1 MFYPVTELEKQMFLY
16 GMKGLVKSAYIYGTD
31 KNGATI
37 EILNDDLRMGTFAID
52 RYCCNGEKLEV
63 GTAIA
68 SQLSFTLD
76 NSDGRYNN
84 IVFEGTELTVEIIIS
99 APTAG
104 VHYLS
109 MGLFTPDEQP
119 RRLKTIKITALD
131 RMTKFDAVVDATQL
145 TFPATVAGLVGQVC
159 GICGV
164 TLAESISGLPNASL
178 SIAALP
184 SSSSEITYRNL
195 IQWCAG
201 LMATNA
207 WIDWLGKLRFN
218 WYNNTVETVIDE
230 DIRFDGDVYEDDL
243 TITGAMYTNN
253 SGVTIVE
260 GTDDYAID
268 LTGNLLLG
276 PVIATALPIIANAV
290 QGFTYRPYE
299 ASTLPLPYLWPMDSI
314 AYKVGGVTHASTLTN
329 VVFGINGG
337 GTLAAQGMTYAM
349 NQRKQGN
356 PLTKDQAQLVNEVAH
371 SVEVLDESLD
381 QQEIFDR
388 LTDNGTAQGIV
399 LYNGQLYINAS
410 YVNAGIINGDLVKA
424 KKLVILDSNNE
435 EVASFDSVL
444 VLGNADE
451 NHAEITPGSFR
462 LYDGSDAVY
471 MSAGD
476 ARDENGD
483 LTRTY
488 TGDGTTFKF
497 FLMPYPE
504 SNNITGISKVT
515 VDGATVYGQ
524 LVYEG
529 GGAYV
534 LIGGTAPASGSTVQV
549 WFAYSQPIMHYTLGV
564 RQDGALLGDYSTAE
578 GTDNAATG
586 DNSHAEGAN
595 NTAAGA
601 ASHAEGNGNTASG
614 DNSHVE
620 GDGNIARGPSCHAE
634 GVDTEAGQTV
644 SHTGAH
650 AEGNGTQAYGNF
662 SHAEGND
669 TLAYGDYS
677 HVEGEGTVAGSDGQH
692 VFGRYNIRD
701 ANDEYAEIV
710 GNGSGANSR
719 ANARTLDWDG
729 NETLA
734 GGLNVGDDIIQTDG
748 YIKGSNESNTNHAI
762 KLGHNN
768 DNVMAFY
775 EYGGQFDFV
784 KSRGGTDTTLFQVRD
799 GDSAAPLPV
808 NNGGTGVTTQAVT
821 ITNDYSSILNV
832 INAVKD
838 TRIFPISVQ
847 KAGGSSY
854 NDMPS
859 GYDTKEWN
867 MLLIGDAMRMT
878 TLLFIFSGQVFSRIF
893 YNGSWLT
900 TWAQIY

>member
-1 MFYPVTELEKQMFLY
+1 MFYPISSA
-16 GMKGLVKSAYIYGTD
+16 GMASLLNGTIQHVEITGVD
-31 KNGATI
+31 KNGGMI
-37 EILNDDLRMGTFAID
+37 DIDNNDVRMGTCSID

-63 GTAIA
+63 GSAVA
-68 SQLSFTLD
+68 SQFTLTLD
-76 NSDGRYNN
+76 NSDGRFDS
-84 IVFEGTELTVEIIIS
+84 IVFEGTELEVNIIINNGS
-99 APTAG
+99 SIDILA
-104 VHYLS
+104 
-109 MGLFTPDEQP
+109 MGYYTPDEQP

-131 RMTKFDAVVDATQL
+131 RMTRFDQVVDAQRL
-145 TFPATVAGLVGQVC
+145 TPPFTVAGLVSNVC
-159 GICGV
+159 SVCNV
-164 TLAESISGLPNASL
+164 PFTQDLSGLPNANL
-178 SIAALP
+178 SITPNAQW
-184 SSSSEITYRNL
+184 IDGQTTYRNV

-207 WIDWLGKLRFN
+207 WIDWTGKLRFG
-218 WYNNTVETVIDE
+218 WFDNTVETVIDE
-230 DIRFDGDVYEDDL
+230 NARFDGDVYEDDL
-243 TITGAMYTNN
+243 TITGAMYTND
-253 SGVTIVE
+253 SGVTIVS
-260 GTDDYAID
+260 GTDDYAVD
-268 LTGNLLLG
+268 LTGNKLLG
-276 PVIATALPIIANAV
+276 PLIATALPAIANAV
-290 QGFTYRPYE
+290 SGFTYRPCE
-299 ASTLPLPYLWPMDSI
+299 MSTLPIPVLWPMDSI
-314 AYKVGGVTHASTLTN
+314 AYKVGSATHASTLTN
-329 VVFGINGG
+329 VTYNLNGA
-337 GTLAAQGMTYAM
+337 TALMSKGMTYAM

-356 PLTKDQAQLVNEVAH
+356 PLTKDQAQLVDEVAH
-371 SVEVLDESLD
+371 SVVVLDESLD

-399 LYNGQLYINAS
+399 LYNGQLYVNAS

-497 FLMPYPE
+497 LLMPYPE

-515 VDGATVYGQ
+515 VDGVTVYGQ
-524 LVYEG
+524 LVYES

-534 LIGGTAPASGSTVQV
+534 LIGGTTPASGSTVQV

-578 GTDNAATG
+578 GTGNAATG
-586 DNSHAEGAN
+586 DN
-595 NTAAGA
+595 
-601 ASHAEGNGNTASG
+601 SHAEGNGNTASG
-614 DNSHVE
+614 DNSHAEGYGNTANGDNSHAE

-734 GGLNVGDDIIQTDG
+734 GGLNAGDDSQIAGNLTLTGALDVGDATG
-748 YIKGSNESNTNHAI
+748 TRANLHAMQNPDDS
-762 KLGHNN
+762 LTRHGA
-768 DNVMAFY
+768 DNVNNADAGFSVW
-775 EYGGQFDFV
+775 YGGC
-784 KSRGGTDTTLFQVRD
+784 
-799 GDSAAPLPV
+799 V
-808 NNGGTGVTTQAVT
+808 NNPFSFHASVLTIANIPGYTQQIAFPWDD
-821 ITNDYSSILNV
+821 NE
-832 INAVKD
+832 
-838 TRIFPISVQ
+838 TRIAYRVCNNGTWYPWRYI
-847 KAGGSSY
+847 
-854 NDMPS
+854 
-859 GYDTKEWN
+859 
-867 MLLIGDAMRMT
+867 T
-878 TLLFIFSGQVFSRIF
+878 TS
-893 YNGSWLT
+893 
-900 TWAQIY
+900 

>member
-16 GMKGLVKSAYIYGTD
+16 GMNGLVKSAYIYGTD

-119 RRLKTIKITALD
+119 RRLKTIQITALD

-184 SSSSEITYRNL
+184 ESSAEITYRNL

-243 TITGAMYTNN
+243 TITGVMYTNN

-276 PVIATALPIIANAV
+276 PVIATALPVIANAV
-290 QGFTYRPYE
+290 QGFTYRPCE

-329 VVFGINGG
+329 VAFGINGG

-356 PLTKDQAQLVNEVAH
+356 PLTKDQAQLVNEVAY
-371 SVEVLDESLD
+371 SVEALDESLT
-381 QQEIFDR
+381 QQEIFNR
-388 LTDNGTAQGIV
+388 LTDGGQNQGIYLQDGKV
-399 LYNGQLYINAS
+399 
-410 YVNAGIINGDLVKA
+410 YVNATYIMTGILNG
-424 KKLVILDSNNE
+424 KLIQVMGDSAE
-435 EVASFDSVL
+435 A
-444 VLGNADE
+444 
-451 NHAEITPGSFR
+451 HAEIDFNSMTF
-462 LYDGSDAVY
+462 YDRVGNQFFLV
-471 MSAGD
+471 GD
-476 ARDENGD
+476 ARNQSGNATVTDTFIADGS
-483 LTRTY
+483 TRIFSTSSS
-488 TGDGTTFKF
+488 
-497 FLMPYPE
+497 P
-504 SNNITGISKVT
+504 SSIVSVT
-515 VDGATVYGQ
+515 VDGTAATYTQNVNLITLSTTPTQGQMVEIEYITTSPVY
-524 LVYEG
+524 Y
-529 GGAYV
+529 
-534 LIGGTAPASGSTVQV
+534 
-549 WFAYSQPIMHYTLGV
+549 YTLG
-564 RQDGALLGDYSTAE
+564 RRASGESYGNYSVGE
-578 GTDNAATG
+578 GSEIVASG
-586 DNSHAEGAN
+586 QYSHAEGGATEARGDGSHAEGRSTRAYGRQSHAEGYN
-595 NTAAGA
+595 SEASGGYSHTEGFQTEAAGVGSHA
-601 ASHAEGNGNTASG
+601 EGYNSKANGDYSHAEGNNTIASG
-614 DNSHVE
+614 T
-620 GDGNIARGPSCHAE
+620 AQR
-634 GVDTEAGQTV
+634 V
-644 SHTGAH
+644 S
-650 AEGNGTQAYGNF
+650 
-662 SHAEGND
+662 
-669 TLAYGDYS
+669 
-677 HVEGEGTVAGSDGQH
+677 
-692 VFGRYNIRD
+692 GRYNVED
-701 ANDEYAEIV
+701 SNDTYAEIV
-710 GNGSGANSR
+710 GNGTGANSR
-719 ANARTLDWDG
+719 ANARTLDWNG

-762 KLGHNN
+762 KLGHYN
-768 DNVMAFY
+768 DNTMAFY

-784 KSRGGTDTTLFQVRD
+784 KSQMGSDTTLFQVRD

-808 NNGGTGVTTQAVT
+808 NNGGTGAITQAVT
-821 ITNDYSSILNV
+821 ITIEYSSILNA

-847 KAGGSSY
+847 KNGSVSY
-854 NDMPS
+854 SDMPS
-859 GYDTKEWN
+859 GITDTAEWN
-867 MLLIGDAMRMT
+867 MLLVGDKTRITAI
-878 TLLFIFSGQVFSRIF
+878 LYLFAYGTAHAFVREFFLDHWS
-893 YNGSWLT
+893 T
-900 TWAQIY
+900 TWTQIY